1 MHRLGLVV
9 GVSQSTTTTRFCCD
23 IVAVAILSF
32 YLCHIMMLLLSSR
45 RSLLLLVVLACLSSS
60 AKAAA
65 AARGAFMRDG
75 FNAGMD
81 REFSPENQEIDD
93 SGGMTQEMLMMKNQ
107 EWQLDPID
115 FSQISNKK
123 LKRHL
128 KSLVGKPTRIK
139 VTNLPLKKGLGY
151 RAMGKTANGRKLR
164 AAWRAG
170 TRRNEIKNKDIVHEP
185 YEEAVRRRNGA
196 AHVNIELMLPPVK
209 GSKDLPSLVYD
220 IVVERGSVNPEAI
233 ITRNK
238 GKVTLYPKG
247 YKNKTDKVD
256 VGYAQACMPMKAGI
270 VDPSWARGRTI
281 FRKGRSVGQV

>member
-1 MHRLGLVV
+1 MFSV
-9 GVSQSTTTTRFCCD
+9 QFC
-23 IVAVAILSF
+23 F
-32 YLCHIMMLLLSSR
+32 LLF
-45 RSLLLLVVLACLSSS
+45 LVVLLASFDSTN
-60 AKAAA
+60 
-65 AARGAFMRDG
+65 AARGGFMRDG

-107 EWQLDPID
+107 EWQLNPID
-115 FSQISNKK
+115 FSKVPNAK
-123 LKRHL
+123 LKKHL

-139 VTNLPLKKGLGY
+139 VTNLPLKRGLGY
-151 RAMGKTANGRKLR
+151 RAMAKTSSGRKLR

-170 TRRNEIKNKDIVHEP
+170 TRRNEVKSKDLVHES

-196 AHVNIELMLPPVK
+196 AHVNIELMLPPVSK

-247 YKNKTDKVD
+247 YKNKQDKID
-256 VGYAQACMPMKAGI
+256 VGFAQASMPMKAGI
-270 VDPSWARGRTI
+270 VDPAWARGRTI